1 MRDMLLRF
9 IRENKL
15 ITPGSTLICA
25 VSGGKDSV
33 CLLHMMVSLQKE
45 LQITIEAAHLNHQL
59 RGAESDRD
67 EAFVRSFC
75 ESLGVPLTVSRA
87 DVVSRCE
94 KTGESV
100 EEAARVLRYR
110 FFESL
115 GGLVA
120 TAHTQ
125 DDNLETVLLNL
136 VRGTALRG
144 LCGIPPKRGKI
155 VRPLLCVSRAEVE
168 AYLKKHGLC
177 HVEDSSNASILPL
190 RNRLRHEVV
199 PLLARENPKLPQ
211 SVFHMSEILRAED
224 AYLEGE
230 AASLLQR
237 AMLPDG
243 GRSCRMLQT
252 APEALFARA
261 LRLLLTE
268 LSVSKPS
275 RAHVEALAQLVS
287 GTNGSQSITLPGGK
301 ILRRSYDVL
310 TLDSGETASGFA
322 ARRLCIGGETQIP
335 ELSLRVSCRF
345 VKNFE
350 KSMQSPCTFAFKYDT
365 IEAPEGLLIRPRAPG
380 DEIRLP
386 GGRRTLKKLFIDRKI
401 PASRR
406 QLVPVVT
413 DGARALLVYPCAV
426 SSEHGAQ
433 PGSAAI
439 LIHFAHE
446 KEYIQKEDTQ

>member
-1 MRDMLLRF
+1 MRDKLLRF
-9 IRENKL
+9 IRENEL
-15 ITPGSTLICA
+15 ISPGAALVCA

-33 CLLHMMVSLQKE
+33 CLLHAMVSLQKE

-59 RGAESDRD
+59 RGKESDRD

-75 ESLGVPLTVSRA
+75 ESLGVPLTVARA
-87 DVVSRCE
+87 DVLPRCDQ
-94 KTGESV
+94 TGESV

-144 LCGIPPKRGKI
+144 LCGIPPRRGRI

-168 AYLKKHGLC
+168 AYLKKHALS
-177 HVEDSSNASILPL
+177 HVEDSSNASSLPL

-199 PLLARENPKLPQ
+199 PLLARENPKLSE
-211 SVFHMSEILRAED
+211 SVFHMGEILRAED
-224 AYLEGE
+224 AYLDSE
-230 AASLLQR
+230 AASLLHR
-237 AMLPDG
+237 ALLPDG
-243 GRSCRMLQT
+243 AWSCRVLQD

-261 LRLLLTE
+261 MRRLLTE
-268 LSVSKPS
+268 LSISKPS
-275 RAHVEALAQLVS
+275 RAHVEALMQLVS
-287 GTNGSQSITLPGGK
+287 GNNGSQSIALPGGK
-301 ILRRSYDVL
+301 HLLRSYDVL
-310 TLDSGETASGFA
+310 TLDLREKPVAFSPKPLSP
-322 ARRLCIGGETQIP
+322 GGETELP

-365 IEAPEGLLIRPRAPG
+365 IEAPENLLIRPRKPG

-401 PASRR
+401 PASQRE
-406 QLVPVVT
+406 LVPVVT
-413 DGARALLVYPCAV
+413 DGAKVLLVYPFAV